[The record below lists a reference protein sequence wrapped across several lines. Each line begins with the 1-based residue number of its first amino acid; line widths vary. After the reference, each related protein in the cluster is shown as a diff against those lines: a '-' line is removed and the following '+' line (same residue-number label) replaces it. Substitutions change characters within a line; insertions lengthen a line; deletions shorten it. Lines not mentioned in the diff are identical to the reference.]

1 MYINIYIITILYFW
15 FNNLKLI
22 SGIDYWR
29 VLLLGAGVL
38 LFISAPK
45 LSASPLFYYICGIS
59 VGICASFLILVYM
72 MSKLLPKVKYAE
84 L

>member
-1 MYINIYIITILYFW
+1 VF
-15 FNNLKLI
+15 F

-45 LSASPLFYYICGIS
+45 LSKNPLFYYVCGIS
-59 VGICASFLILVYM
+59 VGICASFLILIYM
-72 MSKLLPKVKYAE
+72 TSKLLPKVKYAE
-84 L
+84 LLNV

>member
-1 MYINIYIITILYFW
+1 VHINAIFYYW

-45 LSASPLFYYICGIS
+45 LSNNPLFYYICGIS
-59 VGICASFLILVYM
+59 VGLCASFLILIYM

-84 L
+84 

>member
-1 MYINIYIITILYFW
+1 MTAIFYCHVNHTKF
-15 FNNLKLI
+15 I

-45 LSASPLFYYICGIS
+45 LSTNPLFYYICGIS

-72 MSKLLPKVKYAE
+72 MSKLLPKVQYKE
-84 L
+84 LLVLK

>member
-1 MYINIYIITILYFW
+1 VAF
-15 FNNLKLI
+15 I

-45 LSASPLFYYICGIS
+45 LSNNSLFYYVCGIT
-59 VGICASFLILVYM
+59 VGISASFLILVYM
-72 MSKLLPKVKYAE
+72 MSKLLPKVCIVSSV
-84 L
+84 